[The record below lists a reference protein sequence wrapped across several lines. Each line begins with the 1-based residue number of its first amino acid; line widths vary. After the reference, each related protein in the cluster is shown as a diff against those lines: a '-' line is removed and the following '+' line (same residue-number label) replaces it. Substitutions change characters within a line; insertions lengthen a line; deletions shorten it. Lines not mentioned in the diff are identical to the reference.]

1 MIEEQLFV
9 KQIEPLPR
17 MHTLY
22 HQLYAQILLSY
33 HCPSGHEIAIIHI
46 HHLTRVHQPKLKI
59 SRLIIKFLK
68 VLKMTA
74 YMTHNH

>member
-22 HQLYAQILLSY
+22 HQLYAQILWSY

-46 HHLTRVHQPKLKI
+46 HHPTRVHHPKLEQKKI
-59 SRLIIKFLK
+59 NKNDKILFSNMSK
-68 VLKMTA
+68 
-74 YMTHNH
+74 